1 MSRLRPILYTCIYA
15 FKRNRAPAL
24 VLQSFAA
31 LILLLYFLAPSAR
44 PAFEAIGTLRA
55 RNGYLFSAL
64 STAFSGG
71 LVSWAVLWH
80 RGRIPPGQLLP
91 QCAFFLIYW
100 AAQGLMVDTLYRI
113 QGEWFGHGNDPMTLF
128 KKVLVDQGPYNLL
141 YATPVSLFFYTWKDH
156 GFSASKAW
164 TAYKTDFS
172 RRYSAVQFSSWLVW
186 IPAVTM
192 IYSLPPDLQI
202 PLFNLVIC
210 FFTLVL
216 AFVSRESDAAAETAP
231 GNPTP

>member
-1 MSRLRPILYTCIYA
+1 
-15 FKRNRAPAL
+15 
-24 VLQSFAA
+24 
-31 LILLLYFLAPSAR
+31 
-44 PAFEAIGTLRA
+44 
-55 RNGYLFSAL
+55 
-64 STAFSGG
+64 
-71 LVSWAVLWH
+71 VLWN
-80 RGRIPPGQLLP
+80 RGRIPPGGLLSHGIF
-91 QCAFFLIYW
+91 FFLYW
-100 AAQGLMVDTLYRI
+100 AAQGLMVDTLYRL
-113 QGEWFGHGNDPMTLF
+113 QSQWFGDGNDPLTLF

-156 GFSASKAW
+156 DFSWTRAW

-172 RRYSAVQFSSWLVW
+172 NRYWSVMISAWMVW

-216 AFVSRESDAAAETAP
+216 AFVSRETEPTEPSAP
-231 GNPTP
+231 

>member
-1 MSRLRPILYTCIYA
+1 MPA
-15 FKRNRAPAL
+15 F
-24 VLQSFAA
+24 VLQAFAG
-31 LILLLYFLAPSAR
+31 LILALYFLVPAAR
-44 PAFEAIGTLRA
+44 PAFEVIGDLRA
-55 RNGYLFSAL
+55 RNGYVFSAV
-64 STAFSGG
+64 SAAVSGG
-71 LVSWAVLWH
+71 MVSWIVLWN
-80 RGRIPPGQLLP
+80 RGRIPPGRLVSHGV
-91 QCAFFLIYW
+91 FFILYW
-100 AAQGLMVDTLYRI
+100 AAQGLMVDTLYRL
-113 QGEWFGHGNDPMTLF
+113 QSQWFGDGNDPLTLF

-156 GFSASKAW
+156 NFSGSKAW

-172 RRYSAVQFSSWLVW
+172 NRYWSVMISAWMVW

-216 AFVSRESDAAAETAP
+216 AFISRETEPADPSAP
-231 GNPTP
+231 